1 MLLLAGAQILGGHV
15 HDAVGVDVEGDL
27 DLRHAAA
34 GGGDPVQVEA
44 AQGLVVLS
52 HLTLA
57 LEHMDLHGGLVVGGG
72 GKGLAL
78 LHGDGGVTLDEL
90 GHHAAHGLDAQ
101 GQGGDVQQ
109 QQALHVAGEHAALER
124 RAHGHALIGVDA
136 LEALLAGELLDHHL
150 HGGDTAGAAHHQ
162 HLGDVAGGQA
172 GVTHGL
178 LHGATGGLH
187 QVGGELVE
195 LGPGE
200 GQIQVLG
207 AGGVGG
213 DIGQV
218 DVGGGDAGQLD
229 LGLLSSLLQA
239 LHGNLVAGE
248 VDALSLLE
256 LGGHPVHNTLVKVVA
271 AQTVVAGGGQHLDDA
286 IIDVQDGHIEG
297 AAAQVIDHDLLGVL
311 LVHAI
316 GQGRGGG
323 LVDDTLHV
331 QTGDPAGVLG
341 GLTLGVGEV
350 GGDGDDRLGDRAAQ
364 IGLGVCL

>member
-1 MLLLAGAQILGGHV
+1 MGQLIELG
-15 HDAVGVDVEGDL
+15 
-27 DLRHAAA
+27 
-34 GGGDPVQVEA
+34 A
-44 AQGLVVLS
+44 AQ
-52 HLTLA
+52 
-57 LEHMDLHGGLVVGGG
+57 
-72 GKGLAL
+72 
-78 LHGDGGVTLDEL
+78 
-90 GHHAAHGLDAQ
+90 
-101 GQGGDVQQ
+101 
-109 QQALHVAGEHAALER
+109 
-124 RAHGHALIGVDA
+124 
-136 LEALLAGELLDHHL
+136 
-150 HGGDTAGAAHHQ
+150 
-162 HLGDVAGGQA
+162 
-172 GVTHGL
+172 
-178 LHGATGGLH
+178 
-187 QVGGELVE
+187 
-195 LGPGE
+195 

-207 AGGVGG
+207 SGGVGG

-256 LGGHPVHNTLVKVVA
+256 FGGHPVHNTLVKVVA

-286 IIDVQDGHIEG
+286 IIDIQDGHIEG
-297 AAAQVIDHDLLGVL
+297 AAAQVIDHDLLSVL

-350 GGDGDDRLGDRAAQ
+350 GGDGDDRLGDLLAQ
-364 IGLGVCL
+364 IGLGVCLQLLKDHGADLLGGVLLAVDVHLIVRAHLTLDGDDGPVRVGDGLALGHLAHHALAVLGEGDHRGGRTVTLRVGDDDRLAALHDSHTAVGST